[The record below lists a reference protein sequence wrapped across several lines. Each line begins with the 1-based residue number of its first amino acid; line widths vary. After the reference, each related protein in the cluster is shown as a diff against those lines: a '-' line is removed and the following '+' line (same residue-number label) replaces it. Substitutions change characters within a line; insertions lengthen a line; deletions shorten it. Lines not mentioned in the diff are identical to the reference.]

1 MNEVW
6 ILYKFEN
13 SSFPNVERRVVIGV
27 FSSKE
32 KAMMTARELDFK
44 SWEFIIRDYEVI

>member
-1 MNEVW
+1 MNKVW
-6 ILYKFEN
+6 ILYKFDN
-13 SSFPNVERRVVIGV
+13 SYFHHVEIRVVVGV

-44 SWEFIIRDYEVI
+44 NWEFIIRDYEVI

>member
-1 MNEVW
+1 
-6 ILYKFEN
+6 LYKFEN
-13 SSFPNVERRVVIGV
+13 SSFHNVERRVVIGV

-32 KAMMTARELDFK
+32 KAMMIARELYFK